1 MESSSLTK
9 NQTQAPVLGAQS
21 LSRGTTREVPLVILV
36 LCSVLSHSV
45 VSDSAT
51 PWAVACQG
59 PLSMGILQARIPEWV
74 VVPSSRG
81 YSQPRD

>member
-21 LSRGTTREVPLVILV
+21 LSRGTTREVLLVILV
-36 LCSVLSHSV
+36 LYSVLSHSV

-51 PWAVACQG
+51 PWAIACQG

-74 VVPSSRG
+74 AVPSSRG
-81 YSQPRD
+81 SSQPSD

>member
-1 MESSSLTK
+1 MESSSLSK
-9 NQTQAPVLGAQS
+9 NQTQAPVLGARS
-21 LSRGTTREVPLVILV
+21 LSRGTTREVLVILV
-36 LCSVLSHSV
+36 LYSVLSHSV

-74 VVPSSRG
+74 AVPSSRG
-81 YSQPRD
+81 SS